1 MGKVTKLDKR
11 VLVTDPLAEEGLAYL
26 RQHVAVDVRL
36 GLSPRGLAE
45 AIGGYEGLIVRSGT
59 QVTAQVIQ
67 AADRLAVIGRAGTG
81 VDNIDLEAATLRGV
95 VVVNVPNSNAVSVAE
110 HTIALLLAL
119 ARHLPQADAS
129 LRARRWSRQGLEGIE
144 VRGKKLGII
153 GLGRIGS
160 AVAQRAQG
168 LEMEVMGHDPFVSV
182 DYAARQ
188 GVTLMSL
195 EELLRKSDFISLHVP
210 LTERTRNLIGAEEL
224 AMMKPTAHLINCAR
238 GGIVDEEALHA
249 ALDAG
254 NLAGAALDVFAEEP
268 LADSPL
274 LRNERV
280 ILTPHLAATTDEA
293 QRQAA
298 REIARQVVEV
308 LKGQAPRYPVNAP
321 PLSPEELTVLGP
333 YVDLALRLGRFY
345 AQLAQGNL
353 TELELTTSGE
363 VAAHDP
369 TILTASAL
377 QGVLEAMSEEQ
388 VNVVNARL
396 LAERR
401 GLRIVERRTPAPENF
416 TSSLTLNIRT
426 TEGEWSVMGTVLR
439 GEPHIVRI
447 NEFWIDFVARGRLLV
462 SEHIEGPGILGR
474 VGTLL
479 GEVEINI
486 SFVQVGRQ
494 ERGGLGVMV
503 LGIDDSLTP
512 EVLEA
517 LLELPSIRSAHS
529 LWL

>member
-1 MGKVTKLDKR
+1 
-11 VLVTDPLAEEGLAYL
+11 LA
-26 RQHVAVDVRL
+26 AV
-36 GLSPRGLAE
+36 
-45 AIGGYEGLIVRSGT
+45 IGGYDGLIVRSGT

-81 VDNIDLEAATLRGV
+81 VDNIDLEAATLRGI

-129 LRARRWSRQGLEGIE
+129 LRARQWSRQELRGIE
-144 VRGKKLGII
+144 VRGKTLGIV

-160 AVAQRAQG
+160 AVARRAQG
-168 LEMEVMGHDPFVSV
+168 LEMEVIAHDPFVAV

-188 GVTLMSL
+188 GVTLVSL
-195 EELLRKSDFISLHVP
+195 EELLQESDFVSLHVP
-210 LTERTRNLIGAEEL
+210 LTELTRGMIGAGEL
-224 AMMKPTAHLINCAR
+224 SMMRPTACLVNCAR
-238 GGIVDEEALHA
+238 GRIVDEGALCA
-249 ALDAG
+249 ALEAG

-274 LRNERV
+274 LRNDRV

-293 QRQAA
+293 QQQAA
-298 REIARQVVEV
+298 QEIVRQVVEV
-308 LKGQAPRYPVNAP
+308 LRGQAPRYPVNIP
-321 PLSPEELTVLGP
+321 PLSAEELAVLGP
-333 YVDLALRLGRFY
+333 YMELALRLGRFY

-353 TELELTTSGE
+353 TEVELTISGE
-363 VAAHDP
+363 VAGHDP
-369 TILTASAL
+369 AVLTASAL
-377 QGVLEAMSEEQ
+377 QGLLEAISEEPI
-388 VNVVNARL
+388 NVVNARL
-396 LAERR
+396 LSERR
-401 GLRIVERRTPAPENF
+401 GLRVVERRTSAMENF
-416 TSSLTLNIRT
+416 TSSLALDVRT
-426 TEGEWSVMGTVLR
+426 TKGEWSVMGTVLR

-447 NEFWIDFVARGRLLV
+447 NGFWIDFVARGRLLV

-479 GEVEINI
+479 GEAGINI

-503 LGIDDSLTP
+503 LGIDDQLTP
-512 EVLEA
+512 QVLKA
-517 LLELPSIRSAHS
+517 LQELPSIRSAHS
-529 LWL
+529 LRLSRD